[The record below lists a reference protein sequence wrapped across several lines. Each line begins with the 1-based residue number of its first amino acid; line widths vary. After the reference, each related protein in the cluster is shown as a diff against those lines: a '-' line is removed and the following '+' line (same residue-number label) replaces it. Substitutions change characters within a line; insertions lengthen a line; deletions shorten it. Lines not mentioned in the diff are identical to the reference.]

1 MTVPYY
7 GFEHVD
13 LCINHGDLTY
23 GDYDRWLRTKH
34 ANPDSLRGAP
44 NDEREFVNAEAWRT
58 RVPEELYDVVK
69 DPDCLHNLI
78 DSPQYQ
84 AELKQLRATLDAEL
98 VKSKDPML
106 EAFRKREDREFVET
120 YVQQLEKEAGERK
133 RNKPPRNKPNKN
145 KPKKRTP

>member
-1 MTVPYY
+1 MFATATT
-7 GFEHVD
+7 GTATFRRLAALAETNNKLAARLD
-13 LCINHGDLTY
+13 LY
-23 GDYDRWLRTKH
+23 KH
-34 ANPDSLRGAP
+34 
-44 NDEREFVNAEAWRT
+44 

-78 DSPQYQ
+78 DSPQHQ

-106 EAFRKREDREFVET
+106 EAFRKREDREFVEA

>member
-1 MTVPYY
+1 MAALVESNNKLATRL
-7 GFEHVD
+7 D
-13 LCINHGDLTY
+13 LY
-23 GDYDRWLRTKH
+23 KH
-34 ANPDSLRGAP
+34 
-44 NDEREFVNAEAWRT
+44 

-78 DSPQYQ
+78 DSPKHQ

-106 EAFRKREDREFVET
+106 EAFRKREDREFVES

-145 KPKKRTP
+145 KPKKRNS